1 MTNYSD
7 YLKQLIHCT
16 ENTIVTYADDC
27 KTSSYEEGIELLVD
41 IFLKAKSG
49 GSKVFFV
56 GNGGSAA
63 IAVHMTADF
72 MKNGG
77 MKTCSLYDSSVMT
90 CMGNDYG
97 YEYVFS
103 RQLEFLLNENDLLIA
118 ISSSGNSMN
127 IVNAINVAKEKKG
140 KVITL
145 SGFKSDNKIRHM
157 GDYNVYVDIEH
168 YGIVES
174 VHNLILQ
181 HVVDAVL
188 EKNGV
193 C

>member
-1 MTNYSD
+1 MTNYSE
-7 YLKQLIHCT
+7 YLKKLIQCT
-16 ENTIVTYADDC
+16 ENTLITYGDNN
-27 KTSSYEEGIELLVD
+27 KTSSYEEGMKLLVD
-41 IFLKAKSG
+41 VFMKAKSK
-49 GSKVFFV
+49 GSKVFFI

-77 MKTCSLYDSSVMT
+77 MKTCSLYDSSVTT
-90 CMGNDYG
+90 CLANDYG

-103 RQLEFLLNENDLLIA
+103 KQLESLINEDDLLVA

-127 IVNAINVAKEKKG
+127 IVNAVNAAKEKNG

-145 SGFKSDNKIRHM
+145 SGFKEDNKIRHM
-157 GDYNVYVDIEH
+157 GDYNVYVGIEH

-174 VHNLILQ
+174 IHNLILQ
-181 HVVDAVL
+181 HAVDVIL
-188 EKNGV
+188 EKNHI
-193 C
+193 